1 MDLTGYLLGN
11 RYEIIEKVGDGG
23 MATVYKAKCRLLN
36 RLVAVKILKEEYI
49 NDMEFSKKFATEAQA
64 AASLSHPNIVSIYDV
79 GREGNINYI
88 VMELID
94 GITLKQYIK
103 ENGKLHWREACKIAH
118 QIAQGIEHAHKNHII
133 HRDIKPHNIIMSKDG
148 QIKVTDFGIAKAV
161 TSSTITMNRDAVGS
175 VHYFSPEQAKGG
187 LTTEKSD
194 IYSLGVT
201 MYEMLTGILPFEG
214 ESPVAV
220 ALKHVQEKPKAPC
233 DVEITVPYSVSN
245 IVMKAMQKDITLRY
259 QNISDMILDIGLAL
273 NDPTKNH
280 TNVEDYKDF
289 PTQRITP
296 IKEDILEDSK
306 TSKISELDM
315 LIKNSREDKE
325 IREERNNIN
334 RKNEN
339 TGKKKMNRR
348 KKKILVYS
356 IASISAII
364 LFTIA
369 FIGGLYLTGAM
380 NRAKDVEI
388 PAVTNLTVEEATKQL
403 EGLGLKLEVEQEVNN
418 NEIAI
423 GLIISQSPNATMK
436 TKKGN
441 SIKVVVSKG
450 PEEVK
455 VPDVTK
461 MNKDDAKYAIEKL
474 GLIYEEHLETNLDI
488 EKNNVIRQ
496 SPEGD
501 QVVTSQSVVAVYV
514 SNGVG
519 DGKIKMPKLT
529 ELTEADAKKVIAEN
543 ELTLKEPI
551 VYKSEENKPDG
562 VVLSQS
568 IPEGSIIDIGT
579 KISIEVNKIKVEE
592 QVKHNITM
600 SNGVLAIDLSKYS
613 KDTVEI
619 KVIDN
624 NAQILYDQTAQTD
637 NGIITLSVDT
647 KDREYI
653 QVYIDNQLAKKIEI

>member
-36 RLVAVKILKEEYI
+36 RLVAVKILKEEFI
-49 NDMEFSKKFATEAQA
+49 NDVEFSKKFATEAQA

-103 ENGKLHWREACKIAH
+103 ENGKLHWREACKIGH

-233 DVEITVPYSVSN
+233 DIEITVPYSVSN
-245 IVMKAMQKDITLRY
+245 IIMKAMQKDIAQRY
-259 QNISDMILDIGLAL
+259 QSISDMIVDIGLAL
-273 NDPTKNH
+273 NDPSKNH
-280 TNVEDYKDF
+280 TTVEDYVDS

-296 IKEDILEDSK
+296 INEEMLKNNGNRKVSDLDLLIENSKEVK
-306 TSKISELDM
+306 Q
-315 LIKNSREDKE
+315 
-325 IREERNNIN
+325 ERNRVSN
-334 RKNEN
+334 KNEN
-339 TGKKKMNRR
+339 NNKKRMSR
-348 KKKILVYS
+348 KKRKVLVYS
-356 IASISAII
+356 IASIAAII

-388 PAVTNLTVEEATKQL
+388 PTLINMTVEEATKQL
-403 EGLGLKLEVEQEVNN
+403 EAIGLKLEIEQEINS
-418 NEIAI
+418 NEVAI
-423 GLIISQSPNATMK
+423 DLIISQNPNATMT

-441 SIKVVVSKG
+441 TVKVVVSKG
-450 PEEVK
+450 PEEVE

-461 MNKDDAKYAIEKL
+461 MTQDEAKYAIEKL
-474 GLIYEEHLETNLDI
+474 GLIYEEHLETNLDV
-488 EKNNVIRQ
+488 EKGKVIRQ
-496 SPEGD
+496 SPEPK
-501 QVVTSQSVVAVYV
+501 QIVNSESVIMVYV

-519 DGKIKMPKLT
+519 DGKVRMPKLT
-529 ELTEADAKKVIAEN
+529 ELTEADAKKIIAEN

-568 IPEGSIIDIGT
+568 IPENSIIEIGT
-579 KISIEVNKIKVEE
+579 KITIEVNKIKVEE
-592 QVKHNITM
+592 QVKHNITF
-600 SNGVLAIDLSKYS
+600 SNGVVAIDLSKYQQDS
-613 KDTVEI
+613 VEI

-624 NAQILYDQTAQTD
+624 NSQILYDQTENTD
-637 NGIITLSVDT
+637 KGIVTLNVNDE
-647 KDREYI
+647 DRTYI
-653 QVYIDNQLAKKIEI
+653 QIYINNELAKKIEI